1 MQNQKPAMLNLI
13 VFAVWAALT
22 VNAHAAPLKVE
33 TSKSS
38 VSALFKQI
46 GVPIET
52 KFTRFSAQVEYD
64 AAKPQNSKAI
74 VDIDITSFDLGDPD
88 YNQEVQKKEWFNGA
102 QFPKA
107 NFTAGKITPS
117 GASKLDVS
125 GKLTIKGKTADV
137 SFILNVK
144 KEGAAQI
151 FEGSLPIKRLAFS
164 IGDGTWKDTSVVADE
179 VIIKFRIVGTQ

>member
-1 MQNQKPAMLNLI
+1 MQNQKPV
-13 VFAVWAALT
+13 VFSWVMFAFWATLT
-22 VNAHAAPLKVE
+22 VSAHAAPLKVDA
-33 TSKSS
+33 SKSS
-38 VSALFKQI
+38 VTAMFKQI

-52 KFTRFSAQVEYD
+52 KFTKFSAQIDYD
-64 AAKPQNSKAI
+64 ATKPQNAKAI
-74 VDIDITSFDLGDPD
+74 VDIDIASFDLGDPD

-107 NFTAGKITPS
+107 NFTAGKIIPS
-117 GASKLDVS
+117 GAGKLEVS

-137 SFILNVK
+137 TFLLNVK
-144 KEGAAQI
+144 KEGAAHV
-151 FEGSLPIKRLAFS
+151 FEGSLPIKRLSFS

>member
-1 MQNQKPAMLNLI
+1 MQNQKPMVFSWI
-13 VFAVWAALT
+13 VFAFLAVCT
-22 VNAHAAPLKVE
+22 VSADAAPLKVD
-33 TSKSS
+33 TTKSS
-38 VSALFKQI
+38 VSAVFKQM
-46 GVPIET
+46 GVSIET
-52 KFTRFSAQVEYD
+52 KFTKFSAQVDYD

-107 NFTAGKITPS
+107 NFTAVKITSS
-117 GASKLDVS
+117 GAGKLEVS

-137 SFILNVK
+137 SFVLNVK
-144 KEGAAQI
+144 KEGAAQL

>member
-1 MQNQKPAMLNLI
+1 MQNQKPMVFSWI
-13 VFAVWAALT
+13 VFAFWAALT
-22 VNAHAAPLKVE
+22 VTAHAAPLKVDA
-33 TSKSS
+33 TKSS
-38 VSALFKQI
+38 VSAVFKQM

-52 KFTRFSAQVEYD
+52 KFTKFSAQVDYD

-117 GASKLDVS
+117 GAGKLEVS
-125 GKLTIKGKTADV
+125 GKLTIKGKTTDV
-137 SFILNVK
+137 SFLLNVK
-144 KEGAAQI
+144 K
-151 FEGSLPIKRLAFS
+151 KVRLNYLRGVFPL
-164 IGDGTWKDTSVVADE
+164 SV
-179 VIIKFRIVGTQ
+179 

>member
-1 MQNQKPAMLNLI
+1 MQNQKPMVFSWI
-13 VFAVWAALT
+13 VFAFWAALT
-22 VNAHAAPLKVE
+22 VTAHAAPLKVDA
-33 TSKSS
+33 TKSS
-38 VSALFKQI
+38 VSAVFKQM

-52 KFTRFSAQVEYD
+52 KFTKFSAQVDYD

-117 GASKLDVS
+117 GAGKLEVS
-125 GKLTIKGKTADV
+125 GKLTIKGKTTDV
-137 SFILNVK
+137 SFLLNVT
-144 KEGAAQI
+144 KEGAAQL
-151 FEGSLPIKRLAFS
+151 FEGSRPIKRLVIS

>member
-1 MQNQKPAMLNLI
+1 MQNQKPMVFSWI
-13 VFAVWAALT
+13 VFAFLAVCTASAD
-22 VNAHAAPLKVE
+22 AAPLKFD
-33 TSKSS
+33 TTKSS
-38 VSALFKQI
+38 VLAVFKQM
-46 GVPIET
+46 GVSIET
-52 KFTRFSAQVEYD
+52 KFTKFSAQVDYD
-64 AAKPQNSKAI
+64 SAKPQNSKAI

-117 GASKLDVS
+117 GAGKLEVS
-125 GKLTIKGKTADV
+125 GKLTIKGKTTDV
-137 SFILNVK
+137 SFLLNVK
-144 KEGAAQI
+144 KEGAAQL